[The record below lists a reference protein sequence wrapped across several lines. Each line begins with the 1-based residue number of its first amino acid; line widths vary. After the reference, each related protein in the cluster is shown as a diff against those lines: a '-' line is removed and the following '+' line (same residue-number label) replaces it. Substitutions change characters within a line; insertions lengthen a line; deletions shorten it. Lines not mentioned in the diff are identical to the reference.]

1 MAQDEVKKEDIL
13 FSKCCDEW
21 LELKKTL
28 VKESSYFNYKFAVE
42 KHIKPVLGKKTLQDM
57 EHYDMNE
64 FIKIKKEQG
73 LTSSLKELLVRVKSI
88 LKYTKKKYGINFDFD
103 FRSGYVAKAGRLEV
117 FTEKERLKLTKF
129 LSETDDIR
137 YLGILICLYSG
148 LRIGEICGL
157 KWKDIDLETKEISVE
172 RTVQRVYT
180 GMGVKSKVIATLPKT
195 AKSMRRIP
203 IAKNILEILK
213 ENKKK
218 YDENAF
224 ITTGEIDKSFEPFT
238 YRYVYKQALKH
249 CDIPYKK
256 FHCLRHTVATRCIRV
271 GMDIKSLSEVLGHS
285 NIGTTMNIY
294 VHSSYEVKKKYI
306 DRL

>member
-1 MAQDEVKKEDIL
+1 
-13 FSKCCDEW
+13 
-21 LELKKTL
+21 
-28 VKESSYFNYKFAVE
+28 
-42 KHIKPVLGKKTLQDM
+42 
-57 EHYDMNE
+57 MNE

-103 FRSGYVAKAGRLEV
+103 FRSGYVAKAGKLEV

-129 LSETDDIR
+129 LSETNDIR
-137 YLGILICLYSG
+137 YLGVLICLYSG

-203 IAKNILEILK
+203 IAKNI
-213 ENKKK
+213 
-218 YDENAF
+218 
-224 ITTGEIDKSFEPFT
+224 
-238 YRYVYKQALKH
+238 
-249 CDIPYKK
+249 
-256 FHCLRHTVATRCIRV
+256 
-271 GMDIKSLSEVLGHS
+271 
-285 NIGTTMNIY
+285 
-294 VHSSYEVKKKYI
+294 
-306 DRL
+306 

>member
-1 MAQDEVKKEDIL
+1 MAKGEEKNEKIL

-42 KHIKPVLGKKTLQDM
+42 KHIKPVLGNKTLQ
-57 EHYDMNE
+57 EIVKYDMNE

-88 LKYTKKKYGINFDFD
+88 LKFTKKKYGINFDFD
-103 FRSGYVAKAGRLEV
+103 FNSGYIGRIQKLEV

-137 YLGILICLYSG
+137 YIGILICLYSG

-157 KWKDIDLETKEISVE
+157 KWKDIDLETKERSVE

-180 GMGVKSKVIATLPKT
+180 GQGVKSKVIATLPKT

-203 IAKNILEILK
+203 IAKNTLEILK

-224 ITTGEIDKSFEPFT
+224 ITTGEIDRSFEPFT
-238 YRYVYKQALKH
+238 FRYVYKQALKQ

-256 FHCLRHTVATRCIRV
+256 FHCLRHTFATRCIRV

-285 NIGTTMNIY
+285 NISTTMNIY